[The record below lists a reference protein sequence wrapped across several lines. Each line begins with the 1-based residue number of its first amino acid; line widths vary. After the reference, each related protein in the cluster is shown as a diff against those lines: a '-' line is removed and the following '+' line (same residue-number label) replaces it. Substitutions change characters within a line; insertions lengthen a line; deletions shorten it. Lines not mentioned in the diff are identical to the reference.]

1 MKKRKE
7 MSDTAVCNT
16 YGKNAKALID
26 AIKKL
31 SETQGLDTVFTTFL
45 ELTAV
50 CLRATS
56 DPEHREA
63 DQKRYQELIQ
73 NMTPETIAAYAHME
87 LLLYSAISENKEE
100 PCDVLGAI
108 YNALNLYNE
117 WKGQFFTP
125 DYICRFMG
133 QIVNPVDEDITEEN
147 GYVSINEPACGSGA
161 MIIGAVW
168 AMQRKQFDYQNK
180 SLFVAQDIDI
190 RCVWMTYIQAFM
202 YRIPAVVIHG
212 NTLTLEEWSEWITP
226 HIALPLSRRTAI
238 LEKKK
243 EAEANESRGYAI

>member
-63 DQKRYQELIQ
+63 DQKRYAALLPDVQRGVWSSQRDILLQQCIRRWVYLPMRMVNTANRKRWTLI
-73 NMTPETIAAYAHME
+73 
-87 LLLYSAISENKEE
+87 
-100 PCDVLGAI
+100 
-108 YNALNLYNE
+108 
-117 WKGQFFTP
+117 
-125 DYICRFMG
+125 
-133 QIVNPVDEDITEEN
+133 
-147 GYVSINEPACGSGA
+147 
-161 MIIGAVW
+161 
-168 AMQRKQFDYQNK
+168 
-180 SLFVAQDIDI
+180 
-190 RCVWMTYIQAFM
+190 
-202 YRIPAVVIHG
+202 
-212 NTLTLEEWSEWITP
+212 
-226 HIALPLSRRTAI
+226 
-238 LEKKK
+238 
-243 EAEANESRGYAI
+243 